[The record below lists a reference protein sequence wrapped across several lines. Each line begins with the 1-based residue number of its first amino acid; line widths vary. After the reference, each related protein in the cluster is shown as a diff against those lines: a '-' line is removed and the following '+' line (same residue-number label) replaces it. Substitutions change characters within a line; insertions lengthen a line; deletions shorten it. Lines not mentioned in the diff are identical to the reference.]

1 MGFLI
6 EQSAVGRIAV
16 PEFVPAGRG
25 LFYTTSDFPGD
36 LSGPS
41 AGALLR
47 VMRDRFS
54 VEAGLVSCHQ
64 VHGIRSERVV
74 ASDCWVEKEG
84 CDALWSSASQ
94 VALGIKVAD
103 CLPVTLVD
111 LSSSVIA
118 NIHSGWRGAAGR
130 IVDETLQKLPP
141 MNTDTSYAWL
151 GPSIRVCCFEVG
163 EEVVEEFEKSFETL
177 AAHVERRPGRK
188 PHLDLPGLTAER
200 LTRRG
205 LRADAIFDS
214 KLCTRCEGSIF
225 HSYRRNGP
233 RSGRNLAIVA
243 Q

>member
-1 MGFLI
+1 MNFVI

-41 AGALLR
+41 ADALQR

-64 VHGIRSERVV
+64 VHGIRSERVG
-74 ASDCWVEKEG
+74 ATDCRVEKEA
-84 CDALWSSASQ
+84 CDALWSSESQ

-130 IVDETLQKLPP
+130 IVDETLQQLPAINP
-141 MNTDTSYAWL
+141 ETTWAWL

-163 EEVVEEFEKSFETL
+163 EEVVEQFEQSFGNLDTHL
-177 AAHVERRPGRK
+177 DRHRGTK
-188 PHLDLPGLTAER
+188 PHLDLASLTAER
-200 LTRRG
+200 LIRRG
-205 LRADAIFDS
+205 LRPEAIYDS
-214 KLCTRCEGSIF
+214 RLCTRCEGSIF
-225 HSYRRNGP
+225 HSYRRYGS

>member
-1 MGFLI
+1 MKFLI
-6 EQSAVGRIAV
+6 EPSAVGRIAV
-16 PEFVPAGRG
+16 PDFIPPGRAI
-25 LFYTTSDFPGD
+25 FYTSIDFPGD
-36 LSGPS
+36 LSGV
-41 AGALLR
+41 AADALQS

-64 VHGIRSERVV
+64 VHGIRSERV
-74 ASDCWVEKEG
+74 AATDSWVEKQR
-84 CDALWSSASQ
+84 CDALWSSEPQ

-103 CLPVTLVD
+103 CLPVTLID

-130 IVDETLQKLPP
+130 IVEETLDQLPP
-141 MNTDTSYAWL
+141 IDPDTTYAWL

-163 EEVVEEFEKSFETL
+163 EEVVEQFQQSFDS
-177 AAHVERRPGRK
+177 VEPYVDRATGRK
-188 PHLDLPGLTAER
+188 PHLDLASLTVER
-200 LTRRG
+200 LRGRG
-205 LRADAIFDS
+205 LRSDSIFDS
-214 KLCTRCEGSIF
+214 KLCTRCSGSIF

>member
-1 MGFLI
+1 MNFLI

-16 PEFVPAGRG
+16 PDFVPAGRAI
-25 LFYTTSDFPGD
+25 FYTTIDFPGD
-36 LSGPS
+36 LSG
-41 AGALLR
+41 AAADALQG

-64 VHGIRSERVV
+64 VHGIRSERVG
-74 ASDCWVEKEG
+74 ATDSWIEKQR
-84 CDALWSSASQ
+84 CDALWSTETQ

-130 IVDETLQKLPP
+130 IVEETFDQLPAVNP
-141 MNTDTSYAWL
+141 ETTYAWL

-163 EEVVEEFEKSFETL
+163 EEVVEQFEQSFESVGP
-177 AAHVERRPGRK
+177 HVQRATGRK
-188 PHLDLPGLTAER
+188 PHLDLASLTVER
-200 LTRRG
+200 LMGRG
-205 LRADAIFDS
+205 LRPGSIFDS
-214 KLCTRCEGSIF
+214 KLCTRCQGSMF
-225 HSYRRNGP
+225 HSFRRSGP

>member
-1 MGFLI
+1 MNFVI

-16 PEFVPAGRG
+16 PEFVPAGRA
-25 LFYTTSDFPGD
+25 LFYTTSDFPGE
-36 LSGPS
+36 LTGPS
-41 AGALLR
+41 AGALQR

-64 VHGIRSERVV
+64 VHGIRSERVAAT
-74 ASDCWVEKEG
+74 ASWVEKEG
-84 CDALWSSASQ
+84 CDALWSSESQ

-130 IVDETLQKLPP
+130 IVEETLDQLPSINP
-141 MNTDTSYAWL
+141 ETTNAWL

-163 EEVVEEFEKSFETL
+163 EEVIEQFEQSFGSL
-177 AAHVERRPGRK
+177 GSHVDRRGGRK
-188 PHLDLPGLTAER
+188 PHLDLASLTVER
-200 LTRRG
+200 LIGRG
-205 LRADAIFDS
+205 LRREAIHDS

-225 HSYRRNGP
+225 HSYRRNGS
-233 RSGRNLAIVA
+233 RCGRNLAIVA

>member
-1 MGFLI
+1 MDFLT
-6 EQSAVGRIAV
+6 EHSAVGRIVV
-16 PEFVPAGRG
+16 PEFVPAGRA

-36 LSGPS
+36 LSEES
-41 AGALLR
+41 AGTLQGVL
-47 VMRDRFS
+47 RDRFS

-64 VHGIRSERVV
+64 VHGVRSEQV
-74 ASDCWVEKEG
+74 AATDCWIEKEG
-84 CDALWSSASQ
+84 CDALWSSESQ

-111 LSSSVIA
+111 VSSSVIA

-130 IVDETLQKLPP
+130 IVDTTLQNLPATNP
-141 MNTDTSYAWL
+141 ETTWAWL

-163 EEVVEEFEKSFETL
+163 QEVVEQFEQTFENL
-177 AAHVERRPGRK
+177 GSHVERRQGRK

-200 LTRRG
+200 LIRRG
-205 LRADAIFDS
+205 IRAEAIFDS